1 MKKQN
6 SKISMLTM
14 LIDTSTIKNISSNEW
29 SLIIIILQNEYVYAQ
44 IIF

>member
-14 LIDTSTIKNISSNEW
+14 LTDTSTIKNITSNEW
-29 SLIIIILQNEYVYAQ
+29 SSIIIILQNEYVYAQ

>member
-14 LIDTSTIKNISSNEW
+14 LIDTSTIKNITSNEW

>member
-1 MKKQN
+1 
-6 SKISMLTM
+6 M
-14 LIDTSTIKNISSNEW
+14 LIDTAAIKNITSNEW